1 MYLTFQSNLNTMD
14 LVSQTMEWYIVIA
27 KQIKYFESV
36 NKTYNW
42 LSQFLIMGLGQ
53 MIKLHNGTF

>member
-1 MYLTFQSNLNTMD
+1 MD
-14 LVSQTMEWYIVIA
+14 LVSQTMAWYIVIA

-42 LSQFLIMGLGQ
+42 LSQFLITGLGQ

>member
-1 MYLTFQSNLNTMD
+1 MHLFFQSNLNKMD
-14 LVSQTMEWYIVIA
+14 LVSQTMEWYIIIA

-53 MIKLHNGTF
+53 MRKLHNGTF

>member
-1 MYLTFQSNLNTMD
+1 MHLFFQSNLNTMD
-14 LVSQTMEWYIVIA
+14 LVSQTMEWYTVIA
-27 KQIKYFESV
+27 KQIKYFKSV